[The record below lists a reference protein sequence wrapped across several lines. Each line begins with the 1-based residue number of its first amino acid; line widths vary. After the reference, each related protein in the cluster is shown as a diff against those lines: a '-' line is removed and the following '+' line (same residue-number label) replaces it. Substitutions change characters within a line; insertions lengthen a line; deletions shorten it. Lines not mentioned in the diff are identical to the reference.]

1 MIAIL
6 PPLPVAGPLCIAGL
20 LLAGSHIWP
29 KRLPDVVALLTALAA
44 LAICALMATHIA
56 QDPAHQPLVYW
67 FGGWV
72 PRHGFPLGI
81 GFVVD
86 EPGALFASFIA
97 LLFAATLVFA
107 WGYFDDTHAH
117 FHVLMLLFMAGMI
130 GFCLTH
136 DLFNLFVWFELL
148 SVSGFALTGYHLRT
162 SALEGALNFTV
173 VNTVGAYLIL
183 AGIGLIYAR
192 GGALD
197 FSALSQSVAAHPHD
211 VTFEAAFALLCTG
224 FLIKAAQVPFQFW
237 LADAHT
243 VAPSPVSVIFS
254 GAMVGIG
261 LFGVTRLYW
270 SVFSPSPEIGA
281 AVHSLFLAMGCAS
294 AIVGGLMAVS
304 QRHLKRL
311 LAFSTISHI
320 GILLIGLSL
329 LNGHGL
335 AGLFTYLV
343 GHGMVKG
350 ALFMVAGILLAEL
363 AAIDEIAL
371 RGLGR
376 EIWPVGI
383 AMGLGGLLLA
393 GLPLGLLGTGTDLLD
408 AAAHDAHEGW
418 AVFVIVFAAA
428 CTGGAVLRA
437 TGRIFLGWGAIPGDE
452 KTAPTEEEREKANR
466 PLWVMLTPAI
476 LLLVLAVLFGRQT
489 AAIAAAAAGPFMH
502 PDNAALLG
510 GGGATPSFAALSPA
524 PASPT
529 AWLSV
534 AGALIIAAFS
544 LARAHLP
551 RLLTGGVKITLAPIF
566 TFLETLHSGQIG
578 DYIAWLTVGLALFT
592 GALALFP

>member
-270 SVFSPSPEIGA
+270 SVFSPSPEIGT

-383 AMGLGGLLLA
+383 AMGVGGLLLA

-452 KTAPTEEEREKANR
+452 KTAPTEEEREKADR

-510 GGGATPSFAALSPA
+510 GGGAAPSFAALSAA

-566 TFLETLHSGQIG
+566 TLLETLHSGQIG